1 MTVTCLFIP
10 LSKHKAWVRVWV
22 WEGLCS
28 HLDFDTNLFF
38 LGSASGLLSREL
50 QLSAVGSIARGKK
63 WSSNGIAGSPQCSP
77 GTLGLLFI
85 LEDVWLTPNE
95 RNVLKGHSDCIFR
108 LWGWKWAE
116 CFRTGLMCA
125 PRVWAW
131 GLMLNHVLYH
141 WSLSS
146 ALSLIFE
153 DSISDLGHRRR
164 RHCSPLSLCSLWS
177 SPRILGTLIQVTQV
191 FVSLVLNVS
200 TSISGI
206 VNLCKSG
213 DFIKG
218 ILL

>member
-1 MTVTCLFIP
+1 MELLGAPNILLGTLWLLFIP
-10 LSKHKAWVRVWV
+10 
-22 WEGLCS
+22 
-28 HLDFDTNLFF
+28 
-38 LGSASGLLSREL
+38 
-50 QLSAVGSIARGKK
+50 
-63 WSSNGIAGSPQCSP
+63 
-77 GTLGLLFI
+77 
-85 LEDVWLTPNE
+85 EDVWLTPNE
-95 RNVLKGHSDCIFR
+95 RNVLKGHSDCSFR

-116 CFRTGLMCA
+116 CFRTVLMCA

-131 GLMLNHVLYH
+131 GLMLNHILYH

-164 RHCSPLSLCSLWS
+164 RHCSLLSLCSLWS
-177 SPRILGTLIQVTQV
+177 SPRILGTVIQVTPV
-191 FVSLVLNVS
+191 FVYLVLNIS
-200 TSISGI
+200 MSISGI